1 MHNIRPV
8 MSVSVISAVVIGA
21 IVVTVNKP
29 LAGFG
34 KTLIVF
40 SGVPGSS
47 TAVVQESMLTT
58 LILWV
63 ATTSPHTFD

>member
-1 MHNIRPV
+1 
-8 MSVSVISAVVIGA
+8 
-21 IVVTVNKP
+21 
-29 LAGFG
+29 
-34 KTLIVF
+34 
-40 SGVPGSS
+40 VPGSS